1 MKMKPRSFLS
11 TLSQGVL
18 LFLIL
23 TTSAISQESQTVI
36 ADGIGSD
43 LDSAIQNSAEN
54 ALIQLVGSFIDAE
67 TSIEKRVE
75 IRGAV
80 KEQSK
85 SISSRTS
92 EYSQG
97 MIEGIEVLSSEQDV
111 ALTRVTSK
119 VTVRL
124 EQFQAYIK
132 RTALAEGEVK
142 QGVFAKVQSQK
153 EQSEN
158 LGDIVVGRLMTE
170 ILNLEVVKLEV
181 GSIDVIS
188 DPQHEAA
195 ARKKLEPATNETLIS
210 ISVAARIDPDF
221 LANAYDT
228 LEKTAQAGFKGSRVT
243 RYTETA
249 ASKESMKFW
258 VLFADFTDPRTSNS
272 VTVCN
277 FSGGEHFICM
287 LNTAILDPE
296 QARLYVFPESKVND
310 LCAAA
315 DAAMPK
321 DFNRN
326 LSAAAS
332 LRVLDAD
339 QNTVTETFLT
349 GDDNFQSNTAFI
361 VGDMGELDDSRWE
374 YFPLSALTF
383 LHYANLNG
391 NCAFGV
397 NTASNF
403 DVIMKLTDEEL
414 SRAQS
419 IEIGLEH

>member
-181 GSIDVIS
+181 GSIDVIP
-188 DPQHEAA
+188 DPQHEAV
-195 ARKKLEPATNETLIS
+195 ARKFLEPATNETLIS

-258 VLFADFTDPRTSNS
+258 VLFADFTGRRTSNRS
-272 VTVCN
+272 VCS
-277 FSGGEHFICM
+277 FAGGAPPICGIGF
-287 LNTAILDPE
+287 LQDPE

-321 DFNRN
+321 GSKPN
-326 LSAAAS
+326 LSAAVS

-349 GDDNFQSNTAFI
+349 GDDNFQSSTAFI
-361 VGDMGELDDSRWE
+361 VGDMGELDDSQWE
-374 YFPLSALTF
+374 YYPLSALTF
-383 LHYANLNG
+383 LHYANRNG